1 MGNPMDRGAEF
12 LRLFLQHQR
21 RIYGLILA
29 LVPNGPDA
37 DDILQETSA
46 VLWQKF
52 GEFDP
57 GSNYAAWA
65 LRIARYQVM
74 AYYSSKRR
82 QKARLSDET
91 LDAVVERMAARTERE
106 DARSV
111 ALDGCLA
118 DLPEE
123 DRRLIELR
131 YRGGASVAEVAQRSG
146 RSVEAAYKALHRAH
160 ERLLG
165 CMRGKLA
172 PGNA

>member
-1 MGNPMDRGAEF
+1 MGNPVDRGAEF

-52 GEFDP
+52 DEFDP

-74 AYYSSKRR
+74 AYYSTRRR

-91 LDAVVERMAARTERE
+91 LDAVVERMASRTERE
-106 DARSV
+106 DVRSV

-118 DLPEE
+118 DLSEE
-123 DRRLIELR
+123 DRRLIELLTR
-131 YRGGASVAEVAQRSG
+131 QGALFEQHLSAVVNF
-146 RSVEAAYKALHRAH
+146 
-160 ERLLG
+160 LLRIVLLPG
-165 CMRGKLA
+165 CA
-172 PGNA
+172 

>member
-1 MGNPMDRGAEF
+1 MDRGAEF

-52 GEFDP
+52 DEFDP
-57 GSNYAAWA
+57 GSNFAAWA
-65 LRIARYQVM
+65 LRIARFQVM
-74 AYYSSKRR
+74 AYYTTKRR
-82 QKARLSDET
+82 LKARLSDET
-91 LDAVVERMAARTERE
+91 LDAVVERLASRTERE

-131 YRGGASVAEVAQRSG
+131 YRGGASVGEVAQRSG
-146 RSVEAAYKALHRAH
+146 RTVEAAYKALHRAH
-160 ERLLG
+160 ERLLQ

>member
-1 MGNPMDRGAEF
+1 MDRGAEF

-52 GEFDP
+52 DEFDP
-57 GSNYAAWA
+57 GTNYAAWA
-65 LRIARYQVM
+65 LKIARYQVM
-74 AYYSSKRR
+74 AYYTTKRR
-82 QKARLSDET
+82 LKARLSDES
-91 LDAVVERMAARTERE
+91 LDAVVERLASRTERE

-131 YRGGASVAEVAQRSG
+131 YRGGASVPDVARSSG
-146 RSVEAAYKALHRAH
+146 RTVEAAYKALHRAH
-160 ERLLG
+160 ERLLQ

>member
-1 MGNPMDRGAEF
+1 MDKAPDF

-52 GEFDP
+52 DEFDP
-57 GSNYAAWA
+57 GSNFAAWA

-74 AYYSSKRR
+74 AYYTTKRR
-82 QKARLSDET
+82 QRARLSDET
-91 LDAVVERMAARTERE
+91 LDAVVERLASRTERE
-106 DARSV
+106 DARSI

-131 YRGGASVAEVAQRSG
+131 YRGGASVLDVARSSG
-146 RSVEAAYKALHRAH
+146 RTVEAAYKALHRAH
-160 ERLLG
+160 ERLLQ

>member
-1 MGNPMDRGAEF
+1 MDKAPDF
-12 LRLFLQHQR
+12 LRLILQHQR

-52 GEFDP
+52 DEFDP

-74 AYYSSKRR
+74 AYYTTKRR
-82 QKARLSDET
+82 TKARLSDET
-91 LDAVVERMAARTERE
+91 LDAVVERLASRTERE

-131 YRGGASVAEVAQRSG
+131 YRGGASVPDVARSSG
-146 RSVEAAYKALHRAH
+146 RTVEAAYKALHRAH
-160 ERLLG
+160 ERLLQ